1 METIKDFF
9 DNIKKKECP
18 KLEPSVCESEY
29 LEDFYENCVRKTLP
43 QKEVV
48 IHWHNLLKRYIND
61 PEAVFF
67 ARRYASTKK
76 KGEWDIRRGFLTV
89 FNNIKLVYVDNFFAH
104 YFYAMAINGFKPDY
118 DDFKQFVLNREIPY
132 GYSVVSLEKEHQ
144 AYHKGA
150 TYPLNKNGWKHSH
163 VFSANQND
171 YNFNYKEIVQDVF
184 PMGEYGDFKV
194 QGDSNYPY
202 RKVDGSINEDY
213 VKIIKAHFLR
223 VVHPINYFLTPKV
236 NLQSSSM
243 GIKDVGEYPGM
254 IALMKQK
261 LYDLYGNIFTEYQE
275 MIMAPADNPY
285 IGLQYGKDLKKTSSK
300 ATEHMV
306 TKTTKK
312 RASSKG
318 SVVSKPRSGKSKF
331 TPEQI
336 AHCINAYLFDK
347 MSFRNIEQTYLG
359 IPKRANGGGFVAK
372 NILNSMDINSS
383 TQKLFYGKSIAEAI
397 AIATEPLKTTLKWM
411 ETYLKP

>member
-1 METIKDFF
+1 
-9 DNIKKKECP
+9 
-18 KLEPSVCESEY
+18 
-29 LEDFYENCVRKTLP
+29 
-43 QKEVV
+43 
-48 IHWHNLLKRYIND
+48 
-61 PEAVFF
+61 
-67 ARRYASTKK
+67 
-76 KGEWDIRRGFLTV
+76 
-89 FNNIKLVYVDNFFAH
+89 
-104 YFYAMAINGFKPDY
+104 MAINGFKPDY

-285 IGLQYGKDLKKTSSK
+285 IGLQYEKDLKKTSSK